1 MLCDGCRIVLDGEC
15 PDYCP
20 FFGIR
25 QAHNAPGCVQEI
37 LELGFD
43 SLRSND
49 FRMAVRYFGRVL
61 SYDSKNGRAL
71 LGMLIASAEAHGENE
86 LAEIL
91 KENMQ
96 QDNAIFQH
104 ILRKTMEF
112 APDEIREVFSD
123 DYYDACALMRAGK
136 YNNALRIFRAI
147 KDYNSDASDM
157 AAECLRLLAVNI
169 AVALKPSVSPEEK
182 KIAIDPEIE
191 AVRQELQAMIDRYA
205 DEESPSSPNE
215 EYIFAVNVS
224 HLERYLKLS
233 YSDHVLSDKI
243 KRLKFLNDARSILR
257 MTRQFLERKDQAPKE
272 EIQISTEVPEQQDEI
287 PAVNTRKIPRWL
299 QFTVITVG
307 FIILALMLAPTL
319 LMIVSLL

>member
-1 MLCDGCRIVLDGEC
+1 
-15 PDYCP
+15 
-20 FFGIR
+20 
-25 QAHNAPGCVQEI
+25 
-37 LELGFD
+37 
-43 SLRSND
+43 
-49 FRMAVRYFGRVL
+49 
-61 SYDSKNGRAL
+61 
-71 LGMLIASAEAHGENE
+71 
-86 LAEIL
+86 
-91 KENMQ
+91 
-96 QDNAIFQH
+96 
-104 ILRKTMEF
+104 
-112 APDEIREVFSD
+112 
-123 DYYDACALMRAGK
+123 
-136 YNNALRIFRAI
+136 
-147 KDYNSDASDM
+147 
-157 AAECLRLLAVNI
+157 
-169 AVALKPSVSPEEK
+169 
-182 KIAIDPEIE
+182 
-191 AVRQELQAMIDRYA
+191 MIDRYA